1 MAYTT
6 SERKAVEEV
15 GLPLTRHSEMT
26 EPVMVR
32 YGVERLLAEP
42 ARWAHWKR
50 VGLVTNDAARL
61 SRDPAQRTRVA
72 LLRAGV
78 PLVRL
83 FGPEH
88 GLGAVAAD
96 GAAVPDGIDPHT
108 HLPVRSLYG
117 TQVRP
122 SRSDLADLDV
132 VLFDI
137 PDVGAR
143 FYTYAWTLYHLVQ
156 ACADAAVPLVVL
168 DRPNPLGGVLDA
180 AEGPILDLSCRSFI
194 GDDDI
199 PVRHSL
205 SLGELARLWQAEHAP
220 SVPLEVIPCE
230 GWDATRAW
238 PATARMWV
246 PTSPAMPS
254 FESSIWYPGTCLF
267 EATNVSVGR
276 GTEAPFTMIGAPW
289 CDAEALCQT
298 AVPDGV
304 QLTACRFTP
313 AIGPAAGER
322 CAGVRLQVAP
332 HADQAA
338 IIARTLRPVAL
349 GLTLLAAMAHR
360 HPNAFAWARYPTAV
374 NPDGDN
380 HLARLIGRR
389 DIGETLRRVQPGG
402 DTLAPLIA
410 QWTTVPQW
418 STRVR
423 PVLLY
428 PRD

>member
-1 MAYTT
+1 
-6 SERKAVEEV
+6 
-15 GLPLTRHSEMT
+15 LHLTRHTEMT
-26 EPVMVR
+26 VPVMVR
-32 YGVERLLAEP
+32 YGVERLLADP
-42 ARWAHWKR
+42 ARWARWRR

-61 SRDPAQRTRVA
+61 ARDPSQHTRVA

-117 TQVRP
+117 AQVRP
-122 SRSDLADLDV
+122 SRSDLVDLDV

-143 FYTYAWTLYHLVQ
+143 FYTYAWTLFHLVH

-238 PATARMWV
+238 PATGRMWV

-276 GTEAPFTMIGAPW
+276 GTEAPFAMIGAPW

-304 QLTACRFTP
+304 QLTACRFIPT
-313 AIGPAAGER
+313 IGPSAGER

-360 HPNAFAWARYPTAV
+360 HPDAFAWARYPTAV
-374 NPDGDN
+374 NPDGDD

-389 DIGETLRRVQPGG
+389 DIGETLRRMQPSG